1 MQPVPACDLVLP
13 ALRAPCQQLAAQRG
27 GLVPHHPPL
36 RVVDPGVGSVPWAVR
51 HRLARSEPWDELEGC
66 AAVRVRERLEGS

>member
-1 MQPVPACDLVLP
+1 MQTVPAGDLVLP
-13 ALRAPCQQLAAQRG
+13 APRAPCQQLAAQRG
-27 GLVPHHPPL
+27 GLVPHHPL

-51 HRLARSEPWDELEGC
+51 YHLARSKPWDELEGC